1 MKDEV
6 LPEFWQSVG
15 LKQIATLYGGGTPA
29 RKTPAFFEG
38 AIPWLTGADLSDE
51 EVFSIRESR
60 EYITEEAIHKSATNP
75 VPPKTVL
82 ITTRVNVG
90 KVAVAE
96 KEVCFSQDLTGIVI
110 KEELQSVIN
119 PYYIAYYLLA
129 NKARIL
135 RYDRGTT
142 ISGIQRRDL
151 ARFRVWLP
159 PLPEQ
164 ERIVE
169 ILREADELRRQQQA
183 ALTRAQTLIP
193 ALFHHLFGD
202 PATNPK
208 GWPVGKLGDF
218 LVTSPQNGLYKHS
231 SFYGS
236 GTPIIRIGDFYE
248 GELNHPNTWKKLEV
262 TDNEKANYSIQ
273 EGDILVNRVNS
284 EEFVGK
290 SALVEGLLETT
301 VFESNMMR
309 LVINPENL
317 SSNFIITYLNTEYA
331 RSQMLRRAKRAINQ
345 ASINQKDV
353 VQLQIYTP
361 PKDLIEYFNEVS
373 AISKQTFLQHRQ
385 AFELI
390 MILVESTLLQAFS
403 GKLTEHYRQNN
414 MDVLQ
419 MAANERDALLGHVR
433 HVITP
438 IIEEEVHVTGVLM
451 GRDTLAHSL
460 SLSQRTLLQTIVTY
474 LTENGR
480 RYFTLSGFLDDHI
493 NLPVNA
499 VRQNVELLE
508 KVGLLTRV
516 SRQVAPEGI
525 PYFETFYRLTTPLA
539 REAAA

>member
-183 ALTRAQTLIP
+183 ALTTAQTLIP
-193 ALFHHLFGD
+193 ALFHHMFGD
-202 PATNPK
+202 PDPK
-208 GWPVGKLGDF
+208 RNNRNWDTVVLGRVFDVGTG
-218 LVTSPQNGLYKHS
+218 
-231 SFYGS
+231 
-236 GTPIIRIGDFYE
+236 GTPRRLTPDFFNGSHFWVKTTELKDEIITQTEETLTDTGLNASNAKIYPQGTILVAMYGQGQTRGRTAKLAVPASTNQACAAFPPIEEIMPNYLWHWFQNSYAAVRSLGRGGPQENLNLTILKNLKIPKPDIEIQKKFSDLVDFYLDIYQSKVLANQGFE
-248 GELNHPNTWKKLEV
+248 ELMQSLLIRAFDGEL
-262 TDNEKANYSIQ
+262 
-273 EGDILVNRVNS
+273 
-284 EEFVGK
+284 
-290 SALVEGLLETT
+290 
-301 VFESNMMR
+301 
-309 LVINPENL
+309 
-317 SSNFIITYLNTEYA
+317 TE
-331 RSQMLRRAKRAINQ
+331 R
-345 ASINQKDV
+345 
-353 VQLQIYTP
+353 
-361 PKDLIEYFNEVS
+361 F
-373 AISKQTFLQHRQ
+373 RQ
-385 AFELI
+385 NKFA
-390 MILVESTLLQAFS
+390 LLQAEAE
-403 GKLTEHYRQNN
+403 K
-414 MDVLQ
+414 
-419 MAANERDALLGHVR
+419 RDALLGHVR
-433 HVITP
+433 HAVTP
-438 IIEEEVHVTGVLM
+438 VVEEEVNIAGVLK

-460 SLSQRTLLQTIVTY
+460 SLPQQTLLQTIVAY

-480 RYFTLSGFLDDHI
+480 RYFTLPGFLDDHAS
-493 NLPVNA
+493 LPVNA

-525 PYFETFYRLTTPLA
+525 PYFETFYRLTTPLV